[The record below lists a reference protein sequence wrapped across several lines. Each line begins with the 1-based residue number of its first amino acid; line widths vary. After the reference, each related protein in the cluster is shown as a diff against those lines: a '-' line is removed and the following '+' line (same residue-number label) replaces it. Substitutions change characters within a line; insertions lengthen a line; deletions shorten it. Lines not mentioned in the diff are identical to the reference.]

1 MGDRCSVTVTLH
13 KDDVDK
19 FIAIVGEPSGKF
31 EIGTRAGLDYDE
43 ANYAL
48 ADELDDAAKAG
59 LRFLAYH
66 GNGDEYN
73 HGAHISYAGHNYY
86 VTTCMHGEPIVTVP
100 VDSEDLAWA
109 EKFLDLRSRF
119 LGGKE

>member
-1 MGDRCSVTVTLH
+1 MGDRCSVTVTIH
-13 KDDVDK
+13 KDDLSK
-19 FIAIVGEPSGKF
+19 FIEIVGKASGEF
-31 EIGTRAGLDYDE
+31 EVGAHAGLDYDE

-73 HGAHISYAGHNYY
+73 HGAHVSYAGEAVY
-86 VTTCMHGEPIVTVP
+86 VTTCGYGEPVVTVP
-100 VDSEDLAWA
+100 VYPASLAEA
-109 EKFLDLRSRF
+109 EKFLDLRARF
-119 LGGKE
+119 LGGRE